1 MINPM
6 NISELRHY
14 VEWQYPLKVPD
25 GMGGFTS
32 TFVTACS
39 TWARILPVSA
49 KESRQ
54 SEQQTGL
61 VSHTVRIRYRSVFK
75 PNWRMKFKN
84 RYFAVVGG
92 PINPEEA
99 NVWLD
104 LNVKETI

>member
-14 VEWQYPLKVPD
+14 VEWQYPVKTPD
-25 GMGGFTS
+25 GMGGFTQ

-39 TWARILPVSA
+39 VWARILPTSA
-49 KESRQ
+49 KELRQ
-54 SEQQTGL
+54 SEQQSAT

-75 PNWRMKFKN
+75 PSWRMKFKG
-84 RYFAVVGG
+84 RYFAIVGG
-92 PINPEEA
+92 PVNPEEA
-99 NVWLD
+99 NIWLD